1 MNRFDEPLAIDAFHS
16 GGRGGL
22 ALVRDALRGAE
33 HDYTQGNVRRAVV
46 LLAIP
51 MVMELAMESIFAVV
65 DVFFVSRL
73 GADAVAVVGLTESML
88 AIVYTVA
95 MALGIGA
102 TAVVARRIGE
112 RDEDGAARAAAQ
124 ALLLGLIVATTIGAG
139 GALFATEL
147 LTVMGAS
154 PSMLEGS
161 TGYTRVMFGGNA
173 TVTLLFLVNAV
184 FRGAGNAAIA
194 MRMLW
199 LANGINLVLDPCF
212 IFGLGPFPE
221 LGITGAAVGTNIG
234 RGTAVLVQLW
244 VLFSGSSRIHVAWSH
259 LRLAPAV
266 MWRICRLSGAGF
278 VQILLDTSSWIALV
292 RVVSSFGSETI
303 AGYTIGIRM
312 VAFAILPAWGLSN
325 AASTMVGQALGAG
338 KPERAEEAVWAA
350 GRLAMYFLGIIGAI
364 FIIAAPAIVG
374 LFTTDPRVASEAV
387 SCLRIVS
394 SGFLFFA
401 YGLVVTQAFNGA
413 GDPWTPTWLNLG
425 CFWVWQISLAWLLA
439 IKLELGA
446 AGVYWAM
453 TIAFSTFAVIGTAA
467 FRRGT
472 WKGRSV

>member
-1 MNRFDEPLAIDAFHS
+1 
-16 GGRGGL
+16 
-22 ALVRDALRGAE
+22 
-33 HDYTQGNVRRAVV
+33 
-46 LLAIP
+46 
-51 MVMELAMESIFAVV
+51 
-65 DVFFVSRL
+65 
-73 GADAVAVVGLTESML
+73 
-88 AIVYTVA
+88 
-95 MALGIGA
+95 
-102 TAVVARRIGE
+102 
-112 RDEDGAARAAAQ
+112 
-124 ALLLGLIVATTIGAG
+124 
-139 GALFATEL
+139 
-147 LTVMGAS
+147 
-154 PSMLEGS
+154 
-161 TGYTRVMFGGNA
+161 
-173 TVTLLFLVNAV
+173 
-184 FRGAGNAAIA
+184 
-194 MRMLW
+194 
-199 LANGINLVLDPCF
+199 
-212 IFGLGPFPE
+212 
-221 LGITGAAVGTNIG
+221 
-234 RGTAVLVQLW
+234 
-244 VLFSGSSRIHVAWSH
+244 
-259 LRLAPAV
+259 
-266 MWRICRLSGAGF
+266 
-278 VQILLDTSSWIALV
+278 
-292 RVVSSFGSETI
+292 
-303 AGYTIGIRM
+303 M